1 MYTRLKATPA
11 IKLHCVH
18 LSANIGYILLQFV
31 SNFVTHQKVFLT
43 PTETSWLLHYGA
55 DS

>member
-1 MYTRLKATPA
+1 MPA

-18 LSANIGYILLQFV
+18 LSANVGHIVPQFV
-31 SNFVTHQKVFLT
+31 SNSLTQKVFLT
-43 PTETSWLLHYGA
+43 PTETSWLLHYGS